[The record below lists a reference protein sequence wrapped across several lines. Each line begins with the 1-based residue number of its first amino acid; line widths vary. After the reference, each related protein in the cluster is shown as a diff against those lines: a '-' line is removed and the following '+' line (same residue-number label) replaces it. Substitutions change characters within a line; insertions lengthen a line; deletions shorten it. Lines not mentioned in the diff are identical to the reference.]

1 VTKDDVLQPLF
12 PTYQPFVWKE
22 LARASVCK
30 RKWMED
36 GKEHIAPEHDAMLGK

>member
-12 PTYQPFVWKE
+12 PTYPSVVLIE
-22 LARASVCK
+22 LAQALVYK

-36 GKEHIAPEHDAMLGK
+36 GKEHIVPEHDAMLGK